1 MQKKKKSTKHMGPK
15 PQYTRKEIKGPRI
28 IAAKYNTSCVKADQY
43 PEGDTVEVAFLGRSN
58 VGKSSL
64 INSLCNYRGLALVS
78 GQPGKTKTI
87 NYFDIESKEDISE
100 TEERRY
106 HWFLVDLPGYGF
118 AKTNKDNRNM
128 WSSFISDYILHS
140 ERLMLLCLL
149 IDGRHPEMPID
160 KVAFDWLVEA
170 GEPLQIVV
178 TKVDKLNAKEKSVNL
193 AKVKAMY
200 PTDSPPIMYSS
211 LKHTGRELL
220 QQRINQVLVGEEA

>member
-1 MQKKKKSTKHMGPK
+1 MQKKKKSTKQMGPK
-15 PQYTRKEIKGPRI
+15 PQYTRKEPKGPRI

-43 PEGDTVEVAFLGRSN
+43 PEGDTVEIAFIGRSN

-106 HWFLVDLPGYGF
+106 NWFLVDLPGYGF
-118 AKTNKDNRNM
+118 AKTNKGNRNL
-128 WSSFISDYILHS
+128 WSSFIADYILHS

-160 KVAFDWLVEA
+160 WLVEA
-170 GEPLQIVV
+170 GVPLQIVV
-178 TKVDKLNAKEKSVNL
+178 TKADKLTAKEKSANL
-193 AKVKAMY
+193 AKIKEMY
-200 PTDSPPIMYSS
+200 PTNTPPILYSS

-220 QQRINQVLVGEEA
+220 QQRINKVLVGDEA